1 MENNGVL
8 ITKESTLYQ
17 YGSQKGFNLGLEA
30 NVSKY
35 FKFSLDYTKMKGEMW
50 QAGTCDAGDY
60 VTEADCIE
68 VEWDDDYDS
77 YTPDVLGQ
85 WEYGAYQTDKNN
97 SLYAKFEIDTSS
109 IPKVQ
114 IAEVFYQQTNS
125 DNPFSFKPNE
135 NTLIGYNVGIDL
147 SNNMI
152 VVLKGRKSYEFD
164 GDDYKAVHSTQIET
178 SVYF

>member
-17 YGSQKGFNLGLEA
+17 YGAQKGFNLGLEA

-35 FKFSLDYTKMKGEMW
+35 FKFSLDYTKMKGDMW
-50 QAGTCDAGDY
+50 QSGLCDAGDY
-60 VTEADCIE
+60 FTQNECETAT
-68 VEWDDDYDS
+68 WDDDFDS
-77 YTPDVLGQ
+77 YTPEADGI
-85 WEYGAYQTDKNN
+85 WTYGSYQTDKNN

-125 DNPFSFKPNE
+125 DKPFSFKPNE
-135 NTLIGYNVGIDL
+135 NTLIGYNIGVDL
-147 SNNMI
+147 SSNMI
-152 VVLKGRKSYEFD
+152 LVLKGRKSYEFD
-164 GDDYKAVHSTQIET
+164 GDGYKPVHSTQIET
-178 SVYF
+178 SIYF